1 MMGIPCQNAKSG
13 AGAWL
18 TGWQAESGRTGREQT
33 HRGPIMHSLITSLT
47 ILILA
52 SIAQGQVSD
61 AVAGWDPFAKVAPA
75 AP

>member
-1 MMGIPCQNAKSG
+1 
-13 AGAWL
+13 
-18 TGWQAESGRTGREQT
+18 
-33 HRGPIMHSLITSLT
+33 MHSLITSIT